1 MQKTHWSPNLRGKS
15 AGNFL
20 NPLNSGFRY
29 FLREGK
35 SRNRARTEFIIL
47 GRRQRAKGHLTLT
60 YSFNQLFPWTFHT
73 KKGYIFF
80 EGGKHKGGTHSS
92 VIFYCL
98 LPKNERTDFLLR
110 TGMQKQGVPSG
121 DFFENEQTGEK
132 SHVATMLLWEMGG
145 FKYYWGVLKYH

>member
-1 MQKTHWSPNLRGKS
+1 MRGTY
-15 AGNFL
+15 F
-20 NPLNSGFRY
+20 FR
-29 FLREGK
+29 
-35 SRNRARTEFIIL
+35 
-47 GRRQRAKGHLTLT
+47 KGVST
-60 YSFNQLFPWTFHT
+60 
-73 KKGYIFF
+73 
-80 EGGKHKGGTHSS
+80 KGGTHSS

-132 SHVATMLLWEMGG
+132 SHVAIMLLWEMGG